1 VPLACLSYTSYA
13 QRFGVSGFPTLILF
27 DDGRPVGQ
35 HVGMADMSALLRYA
49 GVRAPPA
56 GGADAP
62 QAAPAQ
68 QTVGMDLILSGAPR
82 LMR

>member
-1 VPLACLSYTSYA
+1 VPLACLSYTAYA